1 MQINM
6 RHSIYRWTSLII
18 VTALFASCSSRSD
31 EDIQKDVTDKLSQGA
46 SGGALNYANVQAS
59 VKDGTLTLNGNCEG
73 ENCVDSLAE
82 RMKDI
87 DGVKEVENNVKK
99 TDAATDLTLR
109 TSVQTIIS
117 KYGGVEADVAGGV
130 IVLRGTIQR
139 DQVQPLMNELSTL
152 GAKKLDNQLAIQ

>member
-1 MQINM
+1 M